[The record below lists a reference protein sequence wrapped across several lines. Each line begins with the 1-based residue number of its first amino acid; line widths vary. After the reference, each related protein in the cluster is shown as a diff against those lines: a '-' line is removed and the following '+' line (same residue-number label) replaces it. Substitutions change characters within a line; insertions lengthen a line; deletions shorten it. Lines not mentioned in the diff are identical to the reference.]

1 VPAVLQVLV
10 FACASTPCSR
20 SRKSNDVP
28 GLRVSSHGHSRV
40 RCLQG
45 GLRGIAFCQKSTQG
59 DPTAMTSIDPPDD
72 FRIRQLLRA
81 IQSDP
86 SASISDLAGRLNLSK
101 SRLGHLFKAQTGLSL
116 NVFLANERLERAAD
130 LLRCTEMRVKEI
142 TYSVGYGQ
150 EPSFTRAFKKR
161 FDTSPAIYRRQQR
174 LFSKE
179 SRFG

>member
-1 VPAVLQVLV
+1 
-10 FACASTPCSR
+10 
-20 SRKSNDVP
+20 
-28 GLRVSSHGHSRV
+28 
-40 RCLQG
+40 
-45 GLRGIAFCQKSTQG
+45 
-59 DPTAMTSIDPPDD
+59 MTSIDPPDD

-101 SRLGHLFKAQTGLSL
+101 SRLAHLFKAQTGLSL

-150 EPSFTRAFKKR
+150 EPSFSRAFKKR
-161 FDTSPAIYRRQQR
+161 FETSPAIYRRQQR
-174 LFSKE
+174 LFSKV